1 MIAFRGIVTVQL
13 VYFKTGVLS
22 LVITFNLQ
30 SDNTPPFSG
39 LDPAMPFFVTLNTDQ
54 KLDANDAVF
63 VDVIHTNAFVQGKIE
78 ACGDVDFYVNGGIR
92 QPGCWS
98 ESSKMFICLLNMNL
112 CNCLC
117 G

>member
-1 MIAFRGIVTVQL
+1 MIADRGIVTVPS
-13 VYFKTGVLS
+13 VYVKTGVLS
-22 LVITFNLQ
+22 FVITCYLQ
-30 SDNTPPFSG
+30 TDDTQAFSG
-39 LDPAMPFFVTLNTDQ
+39 LDPALPFFVTLNIDQ
-54 KLDANDAVF
+54 KLDASDAVF

-112 CNCLC
+112 CNCFW

>member
-1 MIAFRGIVTVQL
+1 
-13 VYFKTGVLS
+13 
-22 LVITFNLQ
+22 
-30 SDNTPPFSG
+30 
-39 LDPAMPFFVTLNTDQ
+39 MPFFVTLNIDQ

-63 VDVIHTNAFVQGKIE
+63 VDVVHKNAFVQGKIE

-92 QPGCWS
+92 QPGYWS

-112 CNCLC
+112 CNCFW